1 MKSMVKCLGL
11 LLIFTMLI
19 PAEGW
24 ASSGDTDA
32 GKRGATESESAGGAS
47 GKKRPPAFTNVSV
60 HDPNI
65 VKAGSTYYVFG
76 SHIEAAKS
84 TDLMNWTTFT
94 NGYQTPG
101 NVIYGDLSQ
110 NLAGSFAWAGE
121 DDADSKGGYA
131 VWAPGVIWN
140 EKYRNADGTRGAYMM
155 YYSASSTYIRSA
167 IGYAVSKNIEGP
179 YTYVDTVIYSGFT
192 KETAYD
198 ENSRVDKKWTN
209 TNLKQLV
216 DQGRLKEA
224 NPNWF
229 NSDGS
234 YNNAM
239 YPNAIDAALFSD
251 KDGKLWMTYGSWS
264 GGIFIVELDPV
275 TGQVKYPGKD
285 GTTADGRLVDRY
297 FGTKIAGGY
306 TKSGEGPYILYD
318 KTSGYYYLNVS
329 YGWLGAN
336 GGYNLRQFR
345 AKRPDGPYLD
355 AAGQNAVLPSDTDN
369 APYGIKMVGNFLF
382 DRKIGDPGT
391 GIGYGYASPGHNS
404 LFYDEKTKRYFSVFH
419 TRFPQRGEVHEVRVH
434 QLFMNQNGWLVMAP
448 TRYAGESLQKVTAS
462 KVVGDYQ
469 FVNHGLG
476 YSGEVPTSVHLTLNK
491 DHTISGSITGTWK
504 LNGSYGAELTLEG
517 VTYHGVFVK
526 GWDENQGRETMT
538 FTAISREGTAIWGIQ
553 QPEMNDRQVV
563 KAVQEALTLGDTSK
577 VMNNLTLPLEGTHG
591 AQIVWSTSDPGV
603 ISESGVIHPPDA
615 GEADAPATLTATIT
629 KGKAK
634 AVKTF
639 EIVVAPIDLNYGL
652 RAHYRFEGNLSE
664 VEGRFG
670 DGAVTGAK
678 LDTEGG
684 AITFTDGVQGLA
696 AEFDGKSGIRLDD
709 GLIQGNRY
717 SVSLWLHPQQFTQF
731 TTSFFGAKSNTSW
744 ISLVPDSWDHNTML
758 WSGEAWYDG
767 TTGSRISAGAWHHV
781 AFTVDAG
788 NVKVYVDGEL
798 KFTGTGFPDIF
809 TNNQGMFSLGVNWW
823 DPPFQ
828 GKMDELRVYDV
839 PIPEAVVRKLYEEG
853 QSVTR

>member
-1 MKSMVKCLGL
+1 MYKCLAL
-11 LLIFTMLI
+11 LFIFTMLI
-19 PAEGW
+19 PGEGW
-24 ASSGDTDA
+24 ASSGDDA
-32 GKRGATESESAGGAS
+32 QRKAAGGDAPAGGS
-47 GKKRPPAFTNVSV
+47 AEKKQRPAFTDVSV

-65 VKAGSTYYVFG
+65 IKAGSAYYVFG

-84 TDLMNWTTFT
+84 SDLMNWTTFT

-101 NVIYGDLSQ
+101 NAIYGDLSR

-121 DDADSKGGYA
+121 DDSDSKGGYA

-140 EKYRNADGTRGAYMM
+140 GKYRHADGTTGAYMM

-192 KETAYD
+192 KETAFD

-209 TNLKQLV
+209 TNVKRLV
-216 DQGRLKEA
+216 EQGRLAEA

-229 NSDGS
+229 NGDGT

-239 YPNAIDAALFSD
+239 YPNAIDAALFFD
-251 KDGKLWMTYGSWS
+251 KEGKLWMTYGSWS
-264 GGIFIVELDPV
+264 GGIFIVELDPA

-285 GTTADGRLVDRY
+285 GTTTDGRLVDRY

-318 KTSGYYYLNVS
+318 QASGHYYLNVS

-345 AKRPDGPYLD
+345 AEHPDGPYLD
-355 AAGQNAVLPSDTDN
+355 AAGQNAVLPGDTDN

-404 LFYDEKTKRYFSVFH
+404 LEYDEKTKKYFSVFH
-419 TRFPQRGEVHEVRVH
+419 TRFPQQGEVHEVRVH

-448 TRYAGESLQKVTAS
+448 TRYAGESLRKVTAS
-462 KVVGDYQ
+462 KLVGDYQ
-469 FVNHGLG
+469 FIHHGLG
-476 YSGEVPTSVHLTLNK
+476 YSAEVPTSVHLALNK
-491 DHTISGSITGTWK
+491 DYTVTGSHTGTWK
-504 LNGSYGAELTLEG
+504 LNGSYGAELTIDG
-517 VTYHGVFVK
+517 TIYNGVFVS
-526 GWDENQGRETMT
+526 GWDEVQGRETMT
-538 FTAISREGTAIWGIQ
+538 FTAISREGTAIWGIR
-553 QPEMNDRQVV
+553 QPDMNDRQVV
-563 KAVQEALTLGDTSK
+563 KAVQQALTLGDTGR
-577 VMNNLTLPLEGTHG
+577 VMNNLTLPAEGTHG
-591 AQIVWSTSDPGV
+591 AKIVWSTSDPSV
-603 ISESGVIHPPDA
+603 ISETGIIHPPDA
-615 GEADAPATLTATIT
+615 GEAAARATLTATIT
-629 KGKAK
+629 KGKAS
-634 AVKTF
+634 AIKTF
-639 EIVVAPIDLNYGL
+639 AVVVAPIDPSYGL
-652 RAHYRFEGNLSE
+652 RAHYGFEGNLSDA
-664 VEGRFG
+664 GGQFA
-670 DGAVTGAK
+670 DGAITGAK

-684 AITFTDGVQGLA
+684 AIAYADGVRGQA
-696 AEFDGKSGIRLDD
+696 AVFDGKSGIRLDD

-717 SVSLWLHPQQFTQF
+717 SVSLWLNPQQFTQF
-731 TTSFFGAKSNTSW
+731 TTSFFGAKSHASW

-767 TTGSRISAGAWHHV
+767 STGARISAGEWHHI

-788 NVKVYVDGEL
+788 TVIVYVDGEA
-798 KFTGTGFPDIF
+798 KFSGTGFPDIF
-809 TNNQGMFSLGVNWW
+809 TDDQGIFSLGVNWW

-828 GKMDELRVYDV
+828 GRMDELRVYDV
-839 PIPEAVVRKLYEEG
+839 PITEAVIRKLYEEG
-853 QSVTR
+853 RDSRPE

>member
-1 MKSMVKCLGL
+1 MKSMYKCLAL
-11 LLIFTMLI
+11 LFIFTMLI
-19 PAEGW
+19 PGEGW
-24 ASSGDTDA
+24 ASSGDDA
-32 GKRGATESESAGGAS
+32 QRKAAGGDAPAGGS
-47 GKKRPPAFTNVSV
+47 AEKKQRPAFTDVSV

-65 VKAGSTYYVFG
+65 IKAGSAYYVFG

-84 TDLMNWTTFT
+84 SDLMNWTTFT

-101 NVIYGDLSQ
+101 NAIYGDLSR

-121 DDADSKGGYA
+121 DDSDSKGGYA

-140 EKYRNADGTRGAYMM
+140 GKYRHADGTTGAYMM

-192 KETAYD
+192 KETAFD

-209 TNLKQLV
+209 TNVKRLV
-216 DQGRLKEA
+216 EQGRLAEA

-229 NSDGS
+229 NGDGT

-239 YPNAIDAALFSD
+239 YPNAIDAALFFD
-251 KDGKLWMTYGSWS
+251 KEGKLWMTYGSWS
-264 GGIFIVELDPV
+264 GGIFIVELDPA

-285 GTTADGRLVDRY
+285 GTTTDGRLVDRY

-318 KTSGYYYLNVS
+318 QASGHYYLNVS

-345 AKRPDGPYLD
+345 AEHPDGPYLD
-355 AAGQNAVLPSDTDN
+355 AAGQNAVLPGDTDN

-404 LFYDEKTKRYFSVFH
+404 LEYDEKTKKYFSVFH
-419 TRFPQRGEVHEVRVH
+419 TRFPQQGEVHEVRVH

-448 TRYAGESLQKVTAS
+448 TRYAGESLRKVTAS
-462 KVVGDYQ
+462 KLVGDYQ
-469 FVNHGLG
+469 FIHHGLG
-476 YSGEVPTSVHLTLNK
+476 YSAEVPTSVHLALNK
-491 DHTISGSITGTWK
+491 DYTVTGSHTGTWK
-504 LNGSYGAELTLEG
+504 LNGSYGAELTIDG
-517 VTYHGVFVK
+517 TIYNGVFVS
-526 GWDENQGRETMT
+526 GWDEVQGRETMT
-538 FTAISREGTAIWGIQ
+538 FTAISREGTAIWGIR
-553 QPEMNDRQVV
+553 QPDMNDRQVV
-563 KAVQEALTLGDTSK
+563 KAVQQALTLGDTGR
-577 VMNNLTLPLEGTHG
+577 VMNNLTLPAEGTHG
-591 AQIVWSTSDPGV
+591 AKIVWSTSDPSV
-603 ISESGVIHPPDA
+603 ISETGIIHPPDA
-615 GEADAPATLTATIT
+615 GEAAARATLTATIT
-629 KGKAK
+629 KGKAS
-634 AVKTF
+634 AIKTF
-639 EIVVAPIDLNYGL
+639 AVVVAPIDPSYGL
-652 RAHYRFEGNLSE
+652 RAHYGFEGNLSDA
-664 VEGRFG
+664 GGQFA
-670 DGAVTGAK
+670 DGAITGAK

-684 AITFTDGVQGLA
+684 AIAYADGVRGQA
-696 AEFDGKSGIRLDD
+696 AVFDGKSGIRLDD

-717 SVSLWLHPQQFTQF
+717 SVSLWLNPQQFTQF
-731 TTSFFGAKSNTSW
+731 TTSFFGAKSHASW

-767 TTGSRISAGAWHHV
+767 STGARISAGEWHHI

-788 NVKVYVDGEL
+788 TVIVYVDGEA
-798 KFTGTGFPDIF
+798 KFSGTGFPDIF
-809 TNNQGMFSLGVNWW
+809 TDDQGIFSLGVNWW

-828 GKMDELRVYDV
+828 GRMDELRVYDV
-839 PIPEAVVRKLYEEG
+839 PITEAVIRKLYEEG
-853 QSVTR
+853 RDSRPE